1 MAKNRLI
8 TALRASTAAVV
19 VTTVMQASP
28 ALAQPVLQ
36 QEPAAA
42 PTPDQTTAP
51 EQTSPMGQTQM
62 GDATTATTASDIV
75 VTGSRLGRAG
85 YDAPTPVNIV
95 GEQRLQQLAI
105 NNVGD
110 ALNQLPSF
118 RATSSPAANSFR
130 VSGNI
135 GARTLDLRGLGA
147 TRTLTL
153 IDGRRFVGS
162 SDNGTVD
169 LNSIP
174 SILVQRTEVVT
185 GGASAAYGAN
195 AVSGVVN
202 LILDT
207 KLKGLKAEVNSG
219 ISQRGDGRTLYAAA
233 AGGVDFAGG
242 RGHVVVGGE
251 YSKEYGVGTCETRSW
266 CAKYTNYIPNPGY
279 NTATRT
285 STNGLP
291 ATLVLNDITFVQNE
305 NGILS
310 GAVKPN
316 GAGGTITLG
325 QQLLN
330 TGATSLPAALRG
342 KQFDA
347 AGNLVPYT
355 FGNLLSGLF
364 QQGRDSTQ
372 PYLLGFSPTPLVV
385 PTEHVSAMVHA
396 DYELTDSIV
405 LSTEFMYAHV
415 VGGPTA
421 TTPVQDSP
429 ATIDINNP
437 YLSATTRA
445 TVLGADP
452 TITKLLVNSSSF
464 AIGPVALATSTL
476 DTYRGAISLKG
487 ELGRGWNWDTYYT
500 YGRVDSEVIDRRSR
514 LKEWNDGVD
523 AVLAPTGLPGIAA
536 GTIICRTTLT
546 NPANG
551 CIPINLFGYG
561 QVSQAAVDR
570 YLVTETQTRRY
581 EQHAAAI
588 NLRGSPFSTW
598 AGEVRVAIG
607 GEWRRDTAVGGADA
621 NTLAGNYIQAGTT
634 ALPFTKTSVYE
645 GYLEAGVPLLK
656 DSALGDA
663 LDIDG
668 AVRYTHYTPFGN
680 ATTWKGG
687 LVYRPVPDI
696 AVRVTRSRDIRAPTA
711 QESSPNATTVT
722 IPLADPFVGGTSLQ
736 TVVTGGN
743 TNLQLER
750 GDTFTAGVVLRPT
763 FIPRFNLSVD
773 YYDIEVKGAIDSLSA
788 PVVASACR
796 QQTLLCNLIAF
807 NPNGSI
813 NTVFSNFQNLSQLHA
828 EGFELVMDY
837 RIPALAGDIDLQVN
851 GNYIVDLSTVGATG
865 VVTQLDNVT
874 GNSGSIT
881 NIQGV
886 PRWKLDGVVTY
897 SRPGWA
903 FTAHGRYI
911 PRAIL
916 DPTKIGPEDDGFN
929 VNLPNSANINR
940 VDSRF
945 YLDLAVRLKI
955 PDAQGD
961 ERYEVFGAIN
971 NVFDKAEPAQL
982 RLFGNAQQ
990 FDPVGRFFKVGLRAK
1005 M

>member
-1 MAKNRLI
+1 MKMARNSLVL
-8 TALRASTAAVV
+8 ALRTSTAALLVATVV
-19 VTTVMQASP
+19 HAHPALAQAVSPSPPPVGAAPEPAIPPEQASP
-28 ALAQPVLQ
+28 ANQA
-36 QEPAAA
+36 ETPAEA
-42 PTPDQTTAP
+42 PGS
-51 EQTSPMGQTQM
+51 E
-62 GDATTATTASDIV
+62 II

-85 YDAPTPVNIV
+85 YDAPTPVNVV
-95 GEQRLQQLAI
+95 GEERLQQLGI
-105 NNVGD
+105 TNVAD

-202 LILDT
+202 LILDS
-207 KLKGLKAEVNSG
+207 KLSGLKGEINSG
-219 ISQRGDGRTLYAAA
+219 ISQRGDGRTFYAAV
-233 AGGVDFAGG
+233 AGGTDFSGG
-242 RGHVVVGGE
+242 RGHVVAGAE
-251 YSKEYGVGTCETRSW
+251 YSKEYGVGTCETRAW
-266 CAKYTNYIPNPGY
+266 CNKYTNYIPNPGY

-291 ATLVLNDITFVQNE
+291 ATLVLNDVTFVQNE

-310 GAVKPN
+310 GAVKSD

-325 QQLLN
+325 QQVLN
-330 TGATSLPAALRG
+330 VGATSLPAALRG

-347 AGNLVPYT
+347 GGNLIPYT

-364 QQGRDSTQ
+364 QQGRDPTQ

-385 PTEHVSAMVHA
+385 PTEHFSGMVRG
-396 DYELTDSIV
+396 DYDLTDSIA

-429 ATIDINNP
+429 ARIDINNP
-437 YLSATTRA
+437 YLSPATRSA
-445 TVLGADP
+445 VLAADP
-452 TITKLLVNSSSF
+452 AITTLLVNSSSF
-464 AIGPVALATSTL
+464 AIGPVALAKSTL
-476 DTYRGAISLKG
+476 DTYRGAIGLKG
-487 ELGRGWNWDTYYT
+487 QFGTGWGWDAYYT
-500 YGRVDSEVIDRRSR
+500 YGRVDSEVIDPRSR
-514 LKEWNDGVD
+514 LKEWNDGID
-523 AVLAPTGLPGIAA
+523 AVVAPAGLAGIAP

-546 NPANG
+546 NPGNG
-551 CIPINLFGYG
+551 CVPINLFGYG
-561 QVSQAAVDR
+561 QVSQAAIDR

-581 EQHAAAI
+581 EQHAAAV

-598 AGEVRVAIG
+598 AGEVKVAIG

-621 NTLAGNYIQAGTT
+621 DTLAGNYIQAGTS
-634 ALPFTKTSVYE
+634 ALPFTKTTVYE
-645 GYLEAGVPLLK
+645 GYFEAGVPLLK
-656 DSALGDA
+656 DSVLGEA

-668 AVRYTHYTPFGN
+668 AVRYTHYDPFGN

-687 LVYRPVPDI
+687 VVYTPVSDI
-696 AVRVTRSRDIRAPTA
+696 TFRVTRSRDIRAPTA
-711 QESSPNATTVT
+711 QESSPNATTLT
-722 IPLADPFVGGTSLQ
+722 LPLADPFVGSTTLQ
-736 TVVTGGN
+736 TIVTGGN
-743 TNLQLER
+743 PNLRLER
-750 GDTFTAGVVLRPT
+750 GDTLTAGVVLRPR

-773 YYDIEVKGAIDSLSA
+773 YYDIKVKGAIDSLSG
-788 PVVASACR
+788 PIIASACR
-796 QQTLLCNLIAF
+796 QQNLLCNLITF
-807 NPNGSI
+807 NANGSI
-813 NTVFSNFQNLSQLHA
+813 NTILSNFQNLSQLHA
-828 EGFELVMDY
+828 EGLELVTDY
-837 RIPALAGDIDLQVN
+837 RVPAFGGNFDFQVN

-897 SRPGWA
+897 SQPRWA
-903 FTAHGRYI
+903 VTAHGRYI

-916 DPTKIGPEDDGFN
+916 DPTKVGPEDSGYN
-929 VNLPNSANINR
+929 INLPNSVNINR
-940 VDSRF
+940 VDARF
-945 YLDLAVRLKI
+945 YLDLTARIKI
-955 PDAQGD
+955 PDGSGVD
-961 ERYEVFGAIN
+961 RYEVFGTIN
-971 NVFDKAEPAQL
+971 NVLDKGEPAQL

-990 FDPVGRFFKVGLRAK
+990 FDPIGRFFKVGIRAQ